1 MIRLKQGKM
10 EKTIL
15 VLFIL
20 LSSHHETFAEAKGD
34 MADYSPE
41 QTTLPTEYVER
52 FLTDHRIDGSENP
65 QKCAEE
71 VLRFRARKVNETTLG
86 VQPTVGLG
94 AALLIFLLVGA
105 FAAGIAQAFQM
116 VSIYILRLLLKFN
129 IHQHCIKDNN
139 FTCEIVF
146 ALII

>member
-1 MIRLKQGKM
+1 M
-10 EKTIL
+10 ERIILIL
-15 VLFIL
+15 VIL
-20 LSSHHETFAEAKGD
+20 LSTHHEMFAEAKGD
-34 MADYSPE
+34 LETPE

-71 VLRFRARKVNETTLG
+71 VLKFRARKANETTLG
-86 VQPTVGLG
+86 VEPTVGLG

-116 VSIYILRLLLKFN
+116 VGIYFLRLLLTNN
-129 IHQHCIKDNN
+129 IKN
-139 FTCEIVF
+139 FP
-146 ALII
+146 